1 MIPGTEY
8 YQEVAHFMNCPYC
21 ECEDLKVLD
30 SRPAEESNSIRRRRE
45 CAECKKR
52 FTTYE
57 KIDIIPIMVIKKDG
71 RRELFS
77 GEKLLTGIM
86 RAFQKR
92 PVSVQEMEKIVGE
105 VETTLDN
112 LLQREVKSEYIGELV
127 MDKLKQIDDVA
138 YVRYASVTRQF
149 KDINTFM
156 EELSKLLKEKK

>member
-1 MIPGTEY
+1 MK
-8 YQEVAHFMNCPYC
+8 CPYC

-30 SRPAEESNSIRRRRE
+30 SRPAEETNSIRRRRE
-45 CAECKKR
+45 CSECKKR

-92 PVSVQEMEKIVGE
+92 PVSVQEMEKIVAE
-105 VETTLDN
+105 VETALDN

-127 MDKLKQIDDVA
+127 MDKIKQIDDVA

-156 EELSKLLKEKK
+156 TELSKLLREKK